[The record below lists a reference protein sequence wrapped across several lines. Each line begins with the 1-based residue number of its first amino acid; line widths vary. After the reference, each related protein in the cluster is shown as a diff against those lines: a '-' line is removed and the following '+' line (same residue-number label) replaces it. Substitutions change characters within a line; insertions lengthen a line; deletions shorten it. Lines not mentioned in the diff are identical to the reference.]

1 MGEIGSG
8 QTPGEGRVRK
18 LGGGRPTLT
27 DTDATLLEDLKALV
41 VGDARGDRES
51 PPLWTAKSVRMLG
64 GALGEQGHA
73 VSHQTVAKL
82 LRGLGYSLQSN
93 RKMLEGASHRDR
105 DAQFEHINATVAAA
119 QAAAQPTIS
128 VEHQEEGADR
138 RLQQR
143 RP

>member
-1 MGEIGSG
+1 
-8 QTPGEGRVRK
+8 
-18 LGGGRPTLT
+18 
-27 DTDATLLEDLKALV
+27 
-41 VGDARGDRES
+41 
-51 PPLWTAKSVRMLG
+51 
-64 GALGEQGHA
+64 LGEQGHA
-73 VSHQTVAKL
+73 VSHETVAKL

-105 DAQFEHINATVAAA
+105 DAQFEHNATVAAA

-128 VEHQEEGADR
+128 VEHQEGADR